1 MSLVEPLD
9 CHLPHVGLA
18 DNARPSDCKYE
29 TNVAPMDDATKA
41 DTENSNQMPR
51 LLSSPRLLSIFC
63 QKSSSLCRG
72 EASEAPPP
80 PPPPPP
86 PNLMAVSRRVFIAT
100 TTMSQAALSGLLE
113 PTT

>member
-18 DNARPSDCKYE
+18 DNARLSDCKYE
-29 TNVAPMDDATKA
+29 TNVGPMDNPRKA

-51 LLSSPRLLSIFC
+51 LPSSPRLLRIFC

-72 EASEAPPP
+72 EASE

-86 PNLMAVSRRVFIAT
+86 PNLMTVSLRVFITT

>member
-29 TNVAPMDDATKA
+29 TNVGPMDNPTKA

-51 LLSSPRLLSIFC
+51 LPSSPRLLSIFC

-72 EASEAPPP
+72 ETSEAPPP
-80 PPPPPP
+80 PPPP
-86 PNLMAVSRRVFIAT
+86 NLMTVSPRVFIAT